1 MNIKSAQF
9 IIKFINLLFIKE
21 YSIALKDKNVIK
33 EIDEILSSSNYDLFV
48 DDYTKTISNAH
59 CTFLEV
65 IKCL

>member
-21 YSIALKDKNVIK
+21 YLIALKDKDVIK
-33 EIDEILSSSNYDLFV
+33 EIYEILSSSNYDLFV
-48 DDYTKTISNAH
+48 DDYAKTISNAH
-59 CTFLEV
+59 NTFLEV